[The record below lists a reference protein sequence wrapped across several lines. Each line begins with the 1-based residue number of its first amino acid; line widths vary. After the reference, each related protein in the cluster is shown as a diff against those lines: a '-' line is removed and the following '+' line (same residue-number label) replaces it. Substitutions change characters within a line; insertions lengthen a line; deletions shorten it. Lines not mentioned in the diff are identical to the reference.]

1 MAEMVNIRTSF
12 RKLYLK
18 YKGSFFSEHCVDK
31 LTFIYFSFINYYCYF
46 SYELLMQAVY
56 VCFLTIRADVKQ
68 NLRCLSAAADKIA
81 IGDTI
86 DAVIRRGQKWNM
98 LPTQVS

>member
-1 MAEMVNIRTSF
+1 
-12 RKLYLK
+12 
-18 YKGSFFSEHCVDK
+18 
-31 LTFIYFSFINYYCYF
+31 
-46 SYELLMQAVY
+46 MQAVY

-68 NLRCLSAAADKIA
+68 HLRCLSAAADKIA